1 MTDVTLL
8 QAAPHDRLGSVLGY
22 GVSAA
27 LVGRLAQSPRL
38 QARMTELISLR
49 LGDLNDLNREHAKV
63 LAMAPDELTDLSIR
77 AGVVWHAGVIARI
90 IDGVSR
96 RALVVLLGE
105 KNYGLALAGLCS
117 QPPLPDSA
125 FDRGPEDI
133 AKAVSV
139 DGAACLAAWCES
151 QPRAVSGRL
160 RLIRPAASP
169 EDAHETWGPQIVT
182 RLLAD

>member
-1 MTDVTLL
+1 VTDVTLL
-8 QAAPHDRLGSVLGY
+8 QAAPHDRLAFVLGY

-27 LVGRLAQSPRL
+27 LVDRLAQLTRL
-38 QARMTELISLR
+38 QARMTELISSR
-49 LGDLNDLNREHAKV
+49 LGDLGDLNREHAKV
-63 LAMAPDELTDLSIR
+63 LAMAPDELMDLSIR

-90 IDGVSR
+90 IDGVSQ

-105 KNYGLALAGLCS
+105 RNYGLALACLCS
-117 QPPLPDSA
+117 QPPLPDNT
-125 FDRGPEDI
+125 FDRGPKDI

-169 EDAHETWGPQIVT
+169 EAAHETLGPQIIT

>member
-1 MTDVTLL
+1 V
-8 QAAPHDRLGSVLGY
+8 
-22 GVSAA
+22 
-27 LVGRLAQSPRL
+27 VGRLAQSPRL

-90 IDGVSR
+90 IDGGSR

-105 KNYGLALAGLCS
+105 KNYGLALACLCS

-139 DGAACLAAWCES
+139 DGAACLAAWCEY